1 MKVISV
7 LKSDKC
13 SKFNSKSCETVF
25 GFWSRIPLFERILLP
40 LQGYAKAGRMDTCF
54 ELYNLMRSRGLTPS
68 QVTYGILLDG
78 FINDNEA
85 RNLTFVGRKLQ
96 GDMQA
101 IL

>member
-7 LKSDKC
+7 KKTDNY
-13 SKFNSKSCETVF
+13 SKFNSKSCETLF
-25 GFWSRIPLFERILLP
+25 GFWSKMSLFERIPLP

-54 ELYNLMRSRGLTPS
+54 ELYNLMRSRGLCPS

-85 RNLTFVGRKLQ
+85 RKSRFCGKETAR
-96 GDMQA
+96 
-101 IL
+101 